1 LTLATPSACF
11 CEDRRWPGE
20 LSVFHGSAESRFL
33 SPTGVNCKCMGGSH
47 GQTSPPASY
56 SSLENR
62 ANSEEQVERAANP
75 RPTPAPRVE
84 ARAGETG
91 LRTISL
97 SSHSNMASLLLAS
110 ARTGSRGIVYDDDRA
125 KFVRESSG
133 YFTQPSVRRFGYRL
147 RDFLL
152 CGGRRRAGFSL
163 LIVGA
168 IGPPREEH
176 SDDPS

>member
-1 LTLATPSACF
+1 MTLATPSACF
-11 CEDRRWPGE
+11 FKDRRCPGE

-56 SSLENR
+56 SSLEDR

-133 YFTQPSVRRFGYRL
+133 YFTQPSVRRFGCRL

-152 CGGRRRAGFSL
+152 VRGAAPRGIVAPNCGGD
-163 LIVGA
+163 
-168 IGPPREEH
+168 GP
-176 SDDPS
+176 SSGGTQ